1 MKKSDIAAILATLP
15 DSPEKEAALAALATR
30 TSADYREGIRKRL
43 AGTLALPEGYAG
55 VAEDIAEVLA
65 DYSDAELATAARDGR
80 IAYATNYAY
89 GAVRKAE
96 RAKGNRLDGKR

>member
-1 MKKSDIAAILATLP
+1 MKKSEILALVAALP
-15 DSPEKEAALAALATR
+15 DSPEKAAILAAATTR
-30 TSADYREGIRKRL
+30 TSSDYREGIRKRL
-43 AGTLALPEGYAG
+43 AGTLPLPAGYAG

-96 RAKGNRLDGKR
+96 RAAGNRLDGK

>member
-1 MKKSDIAAILATLP
+1 MNKSDVAAILAALP
-15 DSPEKEAALAALATR
+15 DSPEKDAAIAALGTR
-30 TSADYREGIRKRL
+30 VSADYRAGIRNRL
-43 AGTLALPEGYAG
+43 SGVSPLPAGYAG

-65 DYSDAELATAARDGR
+65 DYSDAELASAARDGR

-96 RAKGNRLDGKR
+96 RAKGNRLDGK